1 MSDHLSKQPSPKHE
15 IARLNWSQPS
25 SFKSLIPSHHD
36 MELTPP
42 KLVQSKYKSATLYE
56 WNIDSMSEHQ
66 ILNLLQQM
74 TMAANAYKTQTNT
87 SDRAIAEFL
96 TAGFSGQLK
105 GWCDFHLS
113 PIEQSNILDA
123 IQVDT
128 DNLAILDELGNPIPD
143 VVSALILTISLH
155 FVGDPS
161 HIKDKN
167 TELLSNLKCKKL
179 SDF

>member
-1 MSDHLSKQPSPKHE
+1 MSDHLPKQPSSKHE

-25 SFKSLIPSHHD
+25 SSRSLIPSPHD
-36 MELTPP
+36 MELTPL
-42 KLVQSKYKSATLYE
+42 KLVQSKYKSTTLYE

-87 SDRAIAEFL
+87 SDQAIAEFL
-96 TAGFSGQLK
+96 IAGFSSQPK
-105 GWCDFHLS
+105 GWWDFHLS
-113 PIEQSNILDA
+113 PIEQSNILDE

-128 DNLAILDELGNPIPD
+128 DNLPILDELGNPIPD
-143 VVSALILTISLH
+143 AVSALILTISLH

-161 HIKDKN
+161 HIKEAFK
-167 TELLSNLKCKKL
+167 SQMQKAQ
-179 SDF
+179 